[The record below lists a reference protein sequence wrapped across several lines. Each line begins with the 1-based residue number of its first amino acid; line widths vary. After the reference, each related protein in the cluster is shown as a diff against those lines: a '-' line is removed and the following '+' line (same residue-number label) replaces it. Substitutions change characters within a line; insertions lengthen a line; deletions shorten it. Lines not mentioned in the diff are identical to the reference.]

1 MTTTVWV
8 DGEIGDAA
16 TARVRAVDHGI
27 TVGDGVFE
35 TCKVSDGVPFALGRH
50 LARLARSAAALG
62 LPTPDDAGIRA
73 AVDETLTAHAQAEGP
88 VAFGR
93 LRITLTGG
101 AGPLGSDRAPGAH
114 TLVVAVAPSAP
125 WPGRIAVATVPWV
138 RNERSAVAGAKTTSY
153 AENVVALEYAH
164 DRGAQEAI
172 FANTRGELCE
182 GTGSNI
188 FVAVDGVLVTP
199 PLDSGCL
206 AGITRELLLEWAAKD
221 GLPVEERALPLD
233 VLATAEDVV
242 LTSSTRDVQRVAV
255 VDGRELRGGETGTA
269 AAELFAR
276 RAAEGVEP

>member
-8 DGEIGDAA
+8 DGEVGDAA
-16 TARVRAVDHGI
+16 SARVHAVDHGV

-35 TCKVSDGVPFALGRH
+35 TCKVVDGVPFALTRH

-62 LPTPDDAGIRA
+62 LSMPDDEELRRA
-73 AVDETLTAHAQAEGP
+73 ARETLAAHEKAEGP
-88 VAFGR
+88 LAFGR

-101 AGPLGSDRAPGAH
+101 AGPLGSDRAPGVR
-114 TLVVAVAPSAP
+114 TLVVAAAPAAH
-125 WPGRIAVATVPWV
+125 WPGHIAVATVPWV

-164 DRGAQEAI
+164 ARGAHEAI
-172 FANTRGELCE
+172 FANTRGDLCE
-182 GTGSNI
+182 GTGSNV

-206 AGITRELLLEWAAKD
+206 AGITRELLLEWAAKE
-221 GLPVEERALPLD
+221 GLPVEERPVPLE

-242 LTSSTRDVQRVAV
+242 LTSSTRDVQRVSV

-276 RAAEGVEP
+276 RAAEGMDP

>member
-8 DGEIGDAA
+8 DGEIGDA
-16 TARVRAVDHGI
+16 TSARVHAVDHGM

-35 TCKVSDGVPFALGRH
+35 TCKVSEGVPFALTRH
-50 LARLARSAAALG
+50 LARLPRSAAALG
-62 LPTPDDAGIRA
+62 LSMPDDDELRG
-73 AVDETLTAHAQAEGP
+73 AVAETLAAREKAEGP
-88 VAFGR
+88 LAFGR

-101 AGPLGSDRAPGAH
+101 AGPLGSERAPGVR
-114 TLVVAVAPSAP
+114 TLVVAVAPAKP
-125 WPGRIAVATVPWV
+125 WPDRNAVTTVPWT

-164 DRGAQEAI
+164 ARGAQEAI

-188 FVAVDGVLVTP
+188 AVGVDGVLVTP
-199 PLDSGCL
+199 PLSSGCL
-206 AGITRELLLEWAAKD
+206 AGITRELLLEWAAKE
-221 GLPVEERALPLD
+221 GLPVEERRLPLEI
-233 VLATAEDVV
+233 LNSAEDVV

-255 VDGRELRGGETGTA
+255 VDGRQLLGGDTGTA

-276 RAAEGVEP
+276 RAAEGVDP